1 MQLLNTDCS
10 VAFAKKYLE
19 ELQESKPKTKVVE
32 VDFMVRRR
40 LGIAKE
46 LLSSLRSMSAKS
58 WTKTETLLAE
68 EILLHDIDADLIDP
82 WQVSGG
88 IHKVYKYA
96 IEAYA
101 AQNPPVQ
108 LVTKVSPI
116 LGKTRQEITQID
128 PRAIGYVAMQYHY
141 TGMQLVEMLPEDEQA
156 NFATYVKVLDDHLYM
171 PLQRAYKAAGKHS
184 PNSVALQAV
193 QVMMSNVDGIA
204 QRIVE
209 RVNRIYPRYRC
220 YSGLLRDAPIRTS
233 SVRDVEMFQVYMWV
247 CLLEGNLQALQEELF
262 PLCVMIYPRLNV
274 SWELVRQMTYL
285 LSQEMR
291 TCLSPEQAKICEP
304 YYAIL
309 TAMFSPDVFPNSVIA
324 PPPDGDINTADT
336 PDITKTA
343 W

>member
-1 MQLLNTDCS
+1 MQLLDTDCS
-10 VAFAKKYLE
+10 VAFAKKYLQD
-19 ELQESKPKTKVVE
+19 LQESKPQTKVVE
-32 VDFMVRRR
+32 VDFTARRR
-40 LGIAKE
+40 LGIGKE

-58 WTKTETLLAE
+58 WTKTETLLAQ

-101 AQNPPVQ
+101 AQHPPLH

-116 LGKTRQEITQID
+116 LGKTRQEITAID

-184 PNSVALQAV
+184 PNSVTLQAV

-204 QRIVE
+204 QRIVD
-209 RVNRIYPRYRC
+209 RVNQVYPRYRC

-291 TCLSPEQAKICEP
+291 TCLSPEQARACEP

-309 TAMFSPDVFPNSVIA
+309 TALFSPDVFPNSVIT
-324 PPPDGDINTADT
+324 PPPDINIHTADAFDT
-336 PDITKTA
+336 TKTA
-343 W
+343 